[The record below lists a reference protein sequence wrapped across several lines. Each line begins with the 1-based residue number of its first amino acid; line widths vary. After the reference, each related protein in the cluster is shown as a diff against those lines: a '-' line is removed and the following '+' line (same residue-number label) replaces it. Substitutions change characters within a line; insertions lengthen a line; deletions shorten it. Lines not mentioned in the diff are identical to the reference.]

1 MSLSIC
7 LNCNTKYTKVR
18 IDQKYCKRLCSLQ
31 HRYKVHK
38 NPQYSIEWRL
48 ASLKKKLDKF
58 DEDRIK
64 KLFKKTKKEILANG
78 YDPKINKKLNKV
90 IGFDKWRKSEI
101 GKNTLKK
108 YFKKDEVK
116 EKIKK
121 YNKKPEV
128 KEKKNKQRRDFN
140 LTEEG
145 QKKSRLIYKKR
156 KAKPGYRDKMNR
168 IYNDRIKRD
177 PAFKM
182 RMSLS
187 RYVVKTLKKQNVVK
201 SMKFQTLL
209 GCTVKEFKLYLEK
222 KFKPGMSWENHGL
235 YGWHID
241 HIKPVSKFKLI
252 DPEEQKKCFHYTTLQ
267 PLWAKENIK
276 KGNKY

>member
-38 NPQYSIEWRL
+38 NPKYSIKWQLE
-48 ASLKKKLDKF
+48 SLKKKLDKF
-58 DEDRIK
+58 DDNKIK
-64 KLFKKTKKEILANG
+64 KLFKKNKKEILANG

-108 YFKKDEVK
+108 YYKKNEVR

-121 YNKKPEV
+121 YNKKYFKQPEV
-128 KEKKNKQRRDFN
+128 REKRNNYAKQPEAREKRNKWHNDRYKKNPEFKIRKDLAGYVR
-140 LTEEG
+140 
-145 QKKSRLIYKKR
+145 KS
-156 KAKPGYRDKMNR
+156 
-168 IYNDRIKRD
+168 
-177 PAFKM
+177 
-182 RMSLS
+182 
-187 RYVVKTLKKQNVVK
+187 LKKQNVVK
-201 SMKFQTLL
+201 NIKFHTLL
-209 GCTVKEFKLYLEK
+209 GCTVKELKLYLEK

-252 DPEEQKKCFHYTTLQ
+252 NPEEQKKCFHYTNLQ